1 MIFITSMIRY
11 IALILLLVSSHIKA
25 YNLISSV
32 PIHNSVQSWRA
43 IRDQKIEK
51 QDIDESCGSAA
62 LATILRFY
70 YGIEVYEKDILKI
83 VNDIA
88 NDNTASFSDLKQAAT
103 KFGFNAIGLSI
114 DFDNLKEIKI
124 PALLYL
130 KYRDNDHF
138 SVLKGISSTHVSL
151 ADPSWGN
158 RTFTVHQFKELWQLK
173 DALKGRALVIVP
185 DGHTTTNNDFFKS
198 PVVSSLPTLPLTL
211 R

>member
-1 MIFITSMIRY
+1 MSMAKY
-11 IALILLLVSSHIKA
+11 IALIILLLSSQIKA
-25 YNLISSV
+25 YNLISSA
-32 PIHNSVQSWRA
+32 PIHNTVQSWKA
-43 IRDQKIEK
+43 LRDQEIEK
-51 QDIDESCGSAA
+51 QDLDESCGSAA

-70 YGIEVYEKDILKI
+70 YGVEAYEKDILKI

-114 DFDNLKEIKI
+114 DFDTLKKIKI

-138 SVLKGISSTHVSL
+138 SVLKGINSTHVSL

-158 RTFTVHQFKELWQLK
+158 RTFTVHQFKEVWQLK
-173 DALKGRALVIVP
+173 DTLKGRALVIVP
-185 DGHTTTNNDFFKS
+185 DGRTTTNNDFFRS
-198 PVVSSLPTLPLTL
+198 PVVSSLPTLPLVL

>member
-1 MIFITSMIRY
+1 MTRCIT
-11 IALILLLVSSHIKA
+11 LILLLVCSQIKA
-25 YNLISSV
+25 YNLISSAR
-32 PIHNSVQSWRA
+32 IHNTVQSWKA
-43 IRDQKIEK
+43 LRDQEIEK
-51 QDIDESCGSAA
+51 QDLDESCGSAA

-88 NDNTASFSDLKQAAT
+88 NDNTASFSDLRKAAT
-103 KFGFNAIGLSI
+103 EFGFNAIGLSI
-114 DFDNLKEIKI
+114 DFDTLKNIEI

-138 SVLKGISSTHVSL
+138 SVLKGISNTHVSL

-173 DALKGRALVIVP
+173 DTLKGRALVIVP
-185 DGHTTTNNDFFKS
+185 NGHTTTNNNFFKS
-198 PVVSSLPTLPLTL
+198 PVVSSLSTLPLTL